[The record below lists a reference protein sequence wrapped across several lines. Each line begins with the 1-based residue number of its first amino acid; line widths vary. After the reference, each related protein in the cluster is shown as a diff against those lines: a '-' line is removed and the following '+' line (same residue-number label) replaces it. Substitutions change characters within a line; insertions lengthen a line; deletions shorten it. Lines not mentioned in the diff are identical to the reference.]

1 MPLDRWRYTWPLRLR
16 SLFRRGRVDQ
26 ELDDELQDHIE
37 RQIDEHVARGLTREQ
52 ARTIVLRAFGGME
65 RHKEECRDS
74 WVIAPLDHLARDT
87 RQACRALRRD
97 LGFTAGVFLLLALG
111 IGANV
116 AVFSIVNGVL
126 LRPLPYSESDRLFVV
141 PEVRPR
147 ADEALGSVN
156 ALHYLEWQ
164 RECDCF
170 EDIALSE
177 WVYHV
182 NLSGNGG
189 PERVPSVRVTPNAF
203 EVLGV
208 SAQIGRTFVP
218 EDAEPAPSAREA
230 NFFAP
235 PKVVLISDGLWRRRY
250 GADPAIV
257 GKTINMDGQVTVV
270 VGVLP
275 PGFRHDWGK
284 PDADAAVD
292 LYKPWALTPLPPW
305 WNWSNNYSYTALGRL
320 ADGVSVEAA
329 LEELNSIQAAIA
341 AEHIEH
347 HPTLRAALVPLHD
360 WLTGHSREGLLLL
373 LAAVGVALLVA
384 CLNIANLM
392 LVRAAGR
399 SREAGVRAALG
410 ASRTAIVR
418 GVLIESG
425 MLACAGAA
433 AGVGL
438 AAASL
443 QFFASFAPAGLPRVD
458 EVQMDG
464 AVLLAALGFAVAATL
479 LFGLLP
485 ALRMTRADPQD
496 ALRVN
501 SRAFTDS
508 GRQLRVRQ
516 ALVSVEV
523 GLSTCLL
530 IVAGLL
536 VMSFIRLDAVARGFD
551 ARNVLTASIGLPG
564 ARYGDDAA
572 KRAFYDRLLERLR
585 HSPGVAAAGLTSVLP
600 LTGSMWGSRVIPA
613 GENPPVEERP
623 RAEYRFVSPGYL
635 EAMGIPL
642 LAGRSLSPRDD
653 ERRVA
658 VLSERAARLAAPDED
673 PVGRRF
679 WRGSPDELFEIV
691 GLVPD
696 VPSEGLAVE
705 PTPLVYA
712 PLTATGGAIFPYA
725 SIAVRTE
732 GDPTMAVGVLRDAVA
747 SLDPELALSDVR
759 TMRQIERASLGERRL
774 QLWLVVAFGAASLL
788 IAAVGT
794 YSVLAYT
801 VASRTNEL
809 AIRLAL
815 GARPSAVRAMVLRQ
829 GMRPILVGLAA
840 GVVTAVILGRFL
852 SSLLYSVTPRD
863 PATLTTVV
871 AVTLV
876 AALLASWLPA
886 RRAARTSLQD
896 ALRYE

>member
-1 MPLDRWRYTWPLRLR
+1 MPLDRWRCTWPLRLR
-16 SLFRRGRVDQ
+16 ALFRRGRVDQ
-26 ELDDELQDHIE
+26 ELDEELRYHIEQQLQD
-37 RQIDEHVARGLTREQ
+37 QIAKGLAPDEARR
-52 ARTIVLRAFGGME
+52 IVLRRFGGLE
-65 RHKEECRDS
+65 RRKEECRDS
-74 WVIAPLDHLARDT
+74 WAVAPFDHLARDT

-126 LRPLPYSESDRLFVV
+126 LRPLPYPEPSRLFVV

-147 ADEALGSVN
+147 SGEALGSVN

-164 RECDCF
+164 RECESF
-170 EDIALSE
+170 EDIALSGD
-177 WVYHV
+177 VHGV
-182 NLSGNGG
+182 NLAGNRR
-189 PERVPSVRVTPNAF
+189 PERVSAVRVTPNAF

-208 SAQIGRTFVP
+208 SAHIGRTFVP
-218 EDAEPAPSAREA
+218 EDADPGWSP
-230 NFFAP
+230 N
-235 PKVVLISDGLWRRRY
+235 VVLISDRLWRRRY
-250 GADPAIV
+250 GGDPAIV